1 MYFGRLGLERGNMK
15 TKTVRPAVAT
25 WYMVSLWFAKIEPV
39 QIVSFSPKSVTYLDV
54 VERWSDHAPSVK
66 ERLAARESSGTAFFP
81 DFEDAKDWLSEQLQK
96 KLDGYQRMV
105 DEYSRK
111 IEKATALTKEGL
123 SE

>member
-1 MYFGRLGLERGNMK
+1 MK

-25 WYMVSLWFAKIEPV
+25 WYMVNLWFAKIEPV
-39 QIVSFSPKSVTYLDV
+39 QIVSFSPKSVTYLEAV
-54 VERWSDHAPSVK
+54 THWGERADSFR

-81 DFEDAKDWLSEQLQK
+81 DFEEAKDWLSEQLQK

-111 IEKATALTKEGL
+111 IEKATAITKEGL